1 MTFADMVNK
10 YLPHY
15 NQLDNE
21 NVVKKMF
28 EIGGYSISV
37 SQEREVGYLFKCLF
51 NYL

>member
-10 YLPHY
+10 HLPHY

-28 EIGGYSISV
+28 GCGKYAFRV
-37 SQEREVGYLFKCLF
+37 SKEKEVGFLFKF
-51 NYL
+51 FI